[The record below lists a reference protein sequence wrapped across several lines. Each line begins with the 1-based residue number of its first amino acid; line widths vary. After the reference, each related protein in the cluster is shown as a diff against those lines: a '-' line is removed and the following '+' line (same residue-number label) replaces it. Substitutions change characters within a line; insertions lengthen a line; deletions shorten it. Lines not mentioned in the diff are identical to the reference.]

1 MVEVSGKVKWQSRRG
16 MRELD
21 LMLLP
26 FVDIDLPKC
35 DEQMLNDYVDLL
47 EASDLELVRWFNGT
61 EEANTESRRKV
72 IEFIKKCHATRWV
85 KRAFNAVFRIWSSR
99 FFS

>member
-26 FVDIDLPKC
+26 FVDHDLQNC
-35 DEQMLNDYVDLL
+35 DEKFLADYIDLL

-61 EEANTESRRKV
+61 EEANTESRKNV
-72 IEFIKKCHATRWV
+72 IAYIKQCHATRMGKEGV
-85 KRAFNAVFRIWSSR
+85 
-99 FFS
+99 

>member
-47 EASDLELVRWFNGT
+47 EASDLELVRWFN
-61 EEANTESRRKV
+61 ANTESRRKV
-72 IEFIKKCHATRWV
+72 IEFIKKCHATRMGKEGV
-85 KRAFNAVFRIWSSR
+85 
-99 FFS
+99 

>member
-26 FVDIDLPKC
+26 FVEIDLPKC
-35 DEQMLNDYVDLL
+35 DEKILKDYVDLL
-47 EASDLELVRWFNGT
+47 EASDSELVRWFNGT
-61 EEANTESRRKV
+61 CEADTQSRRDV
-72 IEFIKKCHATRWV
+72 IAYIKKCHATRMGKEGV
-85 KRAFNAVFRIWSSR
+85 
-99 FFS
+99 

>member
-72 IEFIKKCHATRWV
+72 IEFIKECHATRMGKEGV
-85 KRAFNAVFRIWSSR
+85 
-99 FFS
+99 

>member
-72 IEFIKKCHATRWV
+72 IEFTKKCHATRMGKEGV
-85 KRAFNAVFRIWSSR
+85 
-99 FFS
+99 